1 MSPRRVGLV
10 WTGLNMDPG
19 TGADQTKKKKK
30 NPRPTG
36 QYGFG
41 ELGKKECWCWF
52 FIGWKCKRT
61 KNEANNNTEKV
72 NKKR

>member
-19 TGADQTKKKKK
+19 TGADRTKKKKTQDQPDNMGLVSWK
-30 NPRPTG
+30 
-36 QYGFG
+36 
-41 ELGKKECWCWF
+41 KKECWCWF
-52 FIGWKCKRT
+52 FIGWKCKWT
-61 KNEANNNTEKV
+61 KNEANNNAEKV